1 MPHSLTRL
9 MAYPA
14 ALMAVVALVLAPG
27 PAAAFEQGDYQAG
40 LYTAP
45 GQMFTVKSPLGP
57 ESYLVD
63 AFEQSAGAVTFL
75 DDSGEL
81 YGVICTRS
89 YDVLAGADN
98 DFETD
103 AAILRNWFH
112 NASFPNFFERR
123 IPGAWIV
130 NEGPGEFD
138 GAPAWIGVV
147 YLPQG
152 SALTRKDPRTG
163 ERTRDDSWRGFVVFS
178 RGEHTYLIMT
188 ETPPAPGRNSFL
200 VQLSEF
206 YRGITFTPPELTSSK
221 FRIAGVQNTGT

>member
-1 MPHSLTRL
+1 MSVSLTRL
-9 MAYPA
+9 LARSA
-14 ALMAVVALVLAPG
+14 ALTAALVLAPA
-27 PAAAFEQGDYQAG
+27 PAGAFEQGEYNAG

-45 GQMFTVKSPLGP
+45 GQLFTVKSPLGP
-57 ESYLVD
+57 TSYLVD

-75 DDSGEL
+75 DDDGQL
-81 YGVICTRS
+81 FGVICTRS

-112 NASFPNFFERR
+112 AATFPHFFERR
-123 IPGAWIV
+123 MPGAWIAS
-130 NEGPGEFD
+130 EGPGEFA
-138 GAPAWIGVV
+138 GAPAWIATL

-152 SALTRKDPRTG
+152 SALTRTDPKIG
-163 ERTRDDSWRGFVVFS
+163 EKTRGDSWRGLVVFS

-200 VQLSEF
+200 AQLSEF
-206 YRGITFTPPELTSSK
+206 YRGITFAPPEPADPKLL
-221 FRIAGVQNTGT
+221 IVGIQNAGT